1 MVLPEVVVP
10 EVGVSVVVAP
20 DFSEQLLSWFD
31 RYGRK
36 DLPWQKDSTP
46 YRVWISEIMLQ
57 QTRVETVIAYYQRF
71 LQRFPAVADL
81 ADASEDQVLH
91 YWAGLG
97 YYARARNLHQT
108 ANVVQNTLS
117 GEFPDTLEGLM
128 QLPGIGRS
136 TAAAILSL
144 ASDQKAA
151 VLDGNVRRLLA
162 RFHVI
167 EGWTG
172 QAKVQR
178 QLWAVAERHLPRQ
191 RFADYTQAIMDLGA
205 IVCRRNQPDCTTC
218 PVSKDCQARAK
229 GRTDDLPTPKPKLKL
244 PVRSVQLLLLENPQ
258 GELLLER
265 RPSHGIWGG
274 LWSFPECHAGE
285 LESCCTSLG
294 VSPGSV
300 EATISGAQFRHTFTH
315 FHLDITPVHV
325 QLKRTPSRIA
335 ESGQRYWYDPGH
347 PAQIGLAAPV
357 ARLINSLRGV
367 TEK

>member
-162 RFHVI
+162 RFHAI

-178 QLWAVAERHLPRQ
+178 QLWAVAERHLPGNGLQ
-191 RFADYTQAIMDLGA
+191 TI
-205 IVCRRNQPDCTTC
+205 P
-218 PVSKDCQARAK
+218 
-229 GRTDDLPTPKPKLKL
+229 
-244 PVRSVQLLLLENPQ
+244 
-258 GELLLER
+258 
-265 RPSHGIWGG
+265 RPSW
-274 LWSFPECHAGE
+274 
-285 LESCCTSLG
+285 TS
-294 VSPGSV
+294 VP
-300 EATISGAQFRHTFTH
+300 
-315 FHLDITPVHV
+315 
-325 QLKRTPSRIA
+325 
-335 ESGQRYWYDPGH
+335 
-347 PAQIGLAAPV
+347 
-357 ARLINSLRGV
+357 
-367 TEK
+367 